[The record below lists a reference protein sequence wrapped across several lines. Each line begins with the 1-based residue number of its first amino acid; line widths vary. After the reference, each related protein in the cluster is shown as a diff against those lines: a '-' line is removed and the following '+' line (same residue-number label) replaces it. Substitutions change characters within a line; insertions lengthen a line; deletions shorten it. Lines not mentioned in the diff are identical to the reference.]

1 MADTLAEIYRNTL
14 AESDFDSNGEAT
26 IVTTD
31 SSTSHVIKSVQVE
44 EVSSELAVAGT
55 MEVNGFDI
63 VGLTANSSG
72 TEIIAPSSTV
82 KVKTTRFP
90 LEYVDYELPLQTS
103 AGNYSTN
110 TLPFVGDYEVTA
122 LSPIYDATNSLS
134 AISQDA
140 EQRILA
146 PHLGPND
153 YTLLCWNDINST
165 TELRLYR
172 ESDGNVLK
180 NEGTSYSP
188 KWFDGKQYAYY
199 YSSNLGAGLHRLD
212 CFTNTETRVVA
223 QDFGSRGTYPKLF
236 GIPGKYVFLWAEYT
250 IGTSYVYD
258 IENDSIATWLTNA
271 PNVVFA
277 HTDKPY
283 NAVIRSDGTVI
294 IMVIDAQD
302 TIKWWPWTP
311 GDVFTGAQ
319 TANTLS
325 LSGSKE
331 HFRSYTHQHATKGSR
346 LYYVNN
352 DSEKLSYIDFETDSP
367 TVTNIGTVQL
377 SGAYGMDL
385 TFVERTP
392 STSTINGRVG
402 YPTPSLKLRVTGVTS
417 T

>member
-1 MADTLAEIYRNTL
+1 MADTLAEIYRDTL
-14 AESDFDSNGEAT
+14 VESDFTNGEAT
-26 IVTTD
+26 IVTTN
-31 SSTSHVIKSVQVE
+31 SSTSHVIKDVKVE
-44 EVSSELAVAGT
+44 EGSSDLPVSAT
-55 MEVNGFDI
+55 MEVNGFDV

-72 TEIIAPSSTV
+72 TEIVAPSSTV
-82 KVKTTRFP
+82 KVKSSRFP

-103 AGNYSTN
+103 AANYSTN
-110 TLPFVGDYEVTA
+110 TLPFVGDYEVSS
-122 LSPIYDATNSLS
+122 LSPIYDATNSVS
-134 AISQDA
+134 PISQNDT
-140 EQRILA
+140 QRIFA

-153 YTLLCWNDINST
+153 YTLLCWNDLNST

-172 ESDGNVLK
+172 ESDGNLLK

-199 YSSNLGAGLHRLD
+199 YSSNLNAGLHRLD

-223 QDFGSRGTYPKLF
+223 QDFGGRGTYPKLF
-236 GIPGKYVFLWAEYT
+236 GVPGKYVFLWAEYT
-250 IGTSYVYD
+250 TGTSYVYD
-258 IENDSIATWLTNA
+258 IENDSIATWMSTP
-271 PNVVFA
+271 PNTTLA

-311 GDVFTGAQ
+311 GTIFTNAQ
-319 TANTLS
+319 TANTLT
-325 LSGSKE
+325 LSGNKE
-331 HFRSYTHQHATKGSR
+331 QFRDYPAQHATKGSR

-367 TVTNIGTVQL
+367 TVTNIGTNTL
-377 SGAYGMDL
+377 TEAYGMDL
-385 TFVERTP
+385 TFIERTP
-392 STSTINGRVG
+392 SASTINGRTG
-402 YPTPSLKLRVTGVTS
+402 YPDPSLKLRITGVTS